1 MLPLPRGVALSL
13 RERKAEW
20 ALDAVGISTRNL
32 PSAILSRSERAT
44 FSESH
49 RVPRR
54 SQNSRDDEQLD
65 DDFEDD
71 FEDDA
76 FEESDIED
84 EAPSAG
90 LPVRPHEQLLIDA
103 MPELEAARVVCT
115 TAGRAQFA
123 ETYARERPDSKVACC
138 FFDLYQKNQ
147 SEFQVFDH
155 GPVDNLRLLCK
166 PDLPEGEFDLVAF
179 AFRKGGDA
187 ELTRD
192 LMQQGHQRL
201 VEGGRMIASTDNDE
215 DQWLHEQL
223 QNLFPKV
230 TRRPLKKVGTL
241 YLTTKTGPLKKVK
254 NYDFEFAFRDQG
266 RLLKVF
272 SRPGVFSH
280 RRIDLGART
289 LINAMEIRPKM
300 KVLDMGCGVGTV
312 SLAAAARAEKV
323 TVMSLDSNPRAIQC
337 TQHNAELNGLTNITA
352 ILDCEGASASTGD
365 FDLVLANPPYFS
377 DFAIAELFLDTAFRA
392 LKPGG
397 LVQVVTKTPNWF
409 LERMPLWFI
418 HINETEAKDYRLVS
432 GRKPRP

>member
-1 MLPLPRGVALSL
+1 MPFDARGVAHAVKRLS
-13 RERKAEW
+13 
-20 ALDAVGISTRNL
+20 VTHSTGNSGNRNR
-32 PSAILSRSERAT
+32 IN
-44 FSESH
+44 ESH

-54 SQNSRDDEQLD
+54 SQNSRDDDQLD

-71 FEDDA
+71 FEEDD
-76 FEESDIED
+76 FEEGDLED
-84 EAPSAG
+84 EAPAAG

-103 MPELEAARVVCT
+103 IPELEAARVVCT

-123 ETYARERPDSKVACC
+123 ENYARERPDAKVACC

-155 GPVDNLRLLCK
+155 GPVENLRLLCK
-166 PDLPEGEFDLVAF
+166 PDLPEGEFDLAAF

-192 LMQQGHQRL
+192 LMQQGYQRL
-201 VEGGRMIASTDNDE
+201 PVGGRMIASTDNDE

-223 QNLFPKV
+223 QSLFPKV
-230 TRRPLKKVGTL
+230 TRRPFKKVGTL
-241 YLTTKTGPLKKVK
+241 YLATKTGLLKKVK

-289 LINAMEIRPKM
+289 LINAMEIRPGM

-312 SLAAAARAEKV
+312 SLAAASRTEQV
-323 TVMSLDSNPRAIQC
+323 TVMALDSNPRAIQC

-377 DFAIAELFLDTAFRA
+377 DFAIAELFLDTAYRA

-397 LVQVVTKTPNWF
+397 LVQVVTKTPKWF

-418 HINETEAKDYRLVS
+418 HLQETEARDYRLVT

>member
-1 MLPLPRGVALSL
+1 M
-13 RERKAEW
+13 
-20 ALDAVGISTRNL
+20 
-32 PSAILSRSERAT
+32 
-44 FSESH
+44 
-49 RVPRR
+49 PRR
-54 SQNSRDDEQLD
+54 SKNSRDDEQLD

-71 FEDDA
+71 FEDEA
-76 FEESDIED
+76 FEESDFEENVSED
-84 EAPSAG
+84 EAASAS

-103 MPELEAARVVCT
+103 IPELAATRVLCT

-123 ETYARERPDSKVACC
+123 ETYARERPDAKVACC

-166 PDLPEGEFDLVAF
+166 PDLPEGEFDLAAF

-192 LMQQGHQRL
+192 LMQQAHQRL
-201 VEGGRMIASTDNDE
+201 AEGGRMIASTDNDE

-223 QNLFPKV
+223 RELFPKV
-230 TRRPLKKVGTL
+230 TRRPFKKVGTL
-241 YLTTKTGPLKKVK
+241 YLATKTGPLKKVK
-254 NYDFEFAFRDQG
+254 EFDCEFAFRDNG
-266 RLLKVF
+266 RLIRVL

-289 LINAMEIRPKM
+289 LINAMEIRPGM
-300 KVLDMGCGVGTV
+300 RVLDMGCGAGTV
-312 SLAAAARAEKV
+312 SLAAAFRAEKV
-323 TVMSLDSNPRAIQC
+323 TVMALDSNPRAVQC
-337 TQHNAELNGLTNITA
+337 TQHNAEINNAPGITA

-377 DFAIAELFLDTAFRA
+377 GYAIAELFMDTAFRA

-418 HINETEAKDYRLVS
+418 HIQATDAKDYRLVS

>member
-1 MLPLPRGVALSL
+1 M
-13 RERKAEW
+13 
-20 ALDAVGISTRNL
+20 
-32 PSAILSRSERAT
+32 
-44 FSESH
+44 
-49 RVPRR
+49 PRR
-54 SQNSRDDEQLD
+54 SQKNSRDDEHLD
-65 DDFEDD
+65 DDLEED
-71 FEDDA
+71 FEGDEFGDD
-76 FEESDIED
+76 ED
-84 EAPSAG
+84 ELEENPDEEASAPR

-103 MPELEAARVVCT
+103 IPELDAARVVCT

-123 ETYARERPDSKVACC
+123 ETYARERPDAKVACC

-147 SEFQVFDH
+147 SEFQVLDQS
-155 GPVDNLRLLCK
+155 PVSNLRLLCK
-166 PDLPEGEFDLVAF
+166 PDLPEGEFDLAAF

-201 VEGGRMIASTDNDE
+201 VDGGRMICSTDNAE
-215 DQWLHEQL
+215 DHWLNEQL
-223 QNLFPKV
+223 QSLFKKV
-230 TRRPLKKVGTL
+230 TRRPFKKVGTL
-241 YLTTKTGPLKKVK
+241 YLATKSGPLKKVK
-254 NYDFEFAFRDQG
+254 NYDDEFAFRDRG
-266 RLLKVF
+266 RLFKVF

-289 LINAMEIRPKM
+289 LINAMDVRPKM

-323 TVMSLDSNPRAIQC
+323 RVMALDSNPRAIQC

-377 DFAIAELFLDTAFRA
+377 DYAIAELFLDTAYRA

-397 LVQVVTKTPNWF
+397 LVQVVTKTPKWF
-409 LERMPLWFI
+409 LERMPIWFTDI
-418 HINETEAKDYRLVS
+418 VETEAKDYRLIS
-432 GRKPRP
+432 GRMPRR

>member
-1 MLPLPRGVALSL
+1 M
-13 RERKAEW
+13 
-20 ALDAVGISTRNL
+20 
-32 PSAILSRSERAT
+32 
-44 FSESH
+44 
-49 RVPRR
+49 PRR
-54 SQNSRDDEQLD
+54 SKNSRDDEQLD
-65 DDFEDD
+65 DDFEEDLEDD
-71 FEDDA
+71 FE
-76 FEESDIED
+76 EEVED
-84 EAPSAG
+84 EAEDEVSSAS

-103 MPELEAARVVCT
+103 IPELEAARVLCT

-123 ETYARERPDSKVACC
+123 ETYARERPDAKVACC

-166 PDLPEGEFDLVAF
+166 PDLPEGEFDLAAF

-192 LMQQGHQRL
+192 LIQQGHQRL
-201 VEGGRMIASTDNDE
+201 VEGGRLIASTDNDE

-230 TRRPLKKVGTL
+230 TRRPFKKTGTL
-241 YLTTKTGPLKKVK
+241 YLATKTGPLKKVK
-254 NYDFEFAFRDQG
+254 QFDCEFAFRDNG
-266 RLLKVF
+266 RLIRVL

-300 KVLDMGCGVGTV
+300 RVLDMGCGAGTV
-312 SLAAAARAEKV
+312 SLAAAFRAEKV
-323 TVMSLDSNPRAIQC
+323 TVMALDSNPRAVQC
-337 TQHNAELNGLTNITA
+337 TQHNAEINDAPNITA

-377 DFAIAELFLDTAFRA
+377 GYAIAELFMDTAFRA

-418 HINETEAKDYRLVS
+418 HIQATEAKDYRLVS
-432 GRKPRP
+432 ARKPRP